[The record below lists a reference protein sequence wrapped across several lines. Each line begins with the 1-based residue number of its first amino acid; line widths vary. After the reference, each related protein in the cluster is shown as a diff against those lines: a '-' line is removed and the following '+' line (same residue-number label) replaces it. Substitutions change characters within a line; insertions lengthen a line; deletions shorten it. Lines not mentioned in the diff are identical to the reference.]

1 MTQYILL
8 YHDYFDN
15 RKWDGIL
22 SKIKNI
28 EQFKQIDKS
37 FLWFLYQK
45 YLMLLYQG
53 KSVKDLDF
61 DFLTNFACLQ
71 DFTVKEVKY
80 LIQQVNIQLTK
91 HKFLD
96 KNLRIP
102 ADKIKKY
109 NPNFNK
115 IQQPVNKVNN
125 QLTKVN
131 NELTLVNKSVNNEL
145 TNELTNNFVNQLT
158 KKYNSLRSFICQIKK
173 GKKRPKTHTLEE
185 LEEQLKNVKKQLK
198 NAFVNQPVNNE
209 LTTVNNRL
217 TNQLTTVNK
226 KLTGGYRGVTYTD
239 LKENRE
245 KRIEKE
251 VVVVTEDRGVTG
263 EKGENLLTTTTTTD
277 FSSKSQKTTDS
288 QTECQLAKPVNNR
301 LTPVNKPSTEEKNTP
316 AQGNQQPT
324 IKLQPDPDFPQTKT
338 FNSRKIMNTLQKCH
352 RYAIGN
358 YQIPVDCVI
367 FRSKQAN
374 VVTLETI
381 KIFKIENLK
390 FLQDYAKM
398 VNNLITFT
406 TPICQIVSKAV
417 KCDLEKFGAQ
427 FNKIF
432 ELLDENTN
440 VPYTFNNL
448 TTQEKFNKKQE
459 MLLEIRKE
467 VKENQGCCLMALYE
481 FLNQYYGKKNNKG
494 HNFDCPNFAD
504 LQNFIKNNIGSYKA
518 YNDKLTVKLK
528 HLSSRINEL
537 KQQTIEQPQVNVE
550 NTTDEKSDDDIEQ
563 TCNTIFC
570 YTGESKVAVL

>member
-15 RKWDGIL
+15 RKWDSIL

-125 QLTKVN
+125 QLTTVN
-131 NELTLVNKSVNNEL
+131 NELTLVNKSVN
-145 TNELTNNFVNQLT
+145 NELTNNFVNQLT

-185 LEEQLKNVKKQLK
+185 LEEQLKIVKKQLK

-209 LTTVNNRL
+209 LTAVNNRL
-217 TNQLTTVNK
+217 TNQLTSVNK
-226 KLTGGYRGVTYTD
+226 KSMGGYRGVTYTD

-263 EKGENLLTTTTTTD
+263 EKGENLLTTTTTTTD

-288 QTECQLAKPVNNR
+288 QTECQLEKPVNNR
-301 LTPVNKPSTEEKNTP
+301 LTPVNKPNTEEKNTP
-316 AQGNQQPT
+316 ARENQQPT
-324 IKLQPDPDFPQTKT
+324 TKLQLDTDFPQTKT
-338 FNSRKIMNTLQKCH
+338 FNSRTIMNTLQKCH
-352 RYAIGN
+352 SYTIRN
-358 YQIPVDCVI
+358 YQLPANCVMYQNKPVNI
-367 FRSKQAN
+367 F
-374 VVTLETI
+374 T
-381 KIFKIENLK
+381 FENLK
-390 FLQDYAKM
+390 YLQDYAKM
-398 VNNLITFT
+398 VNNLAIFT
-406 TPICQIVSKAV
+406 TPIQQIVSKAV
-417 KCDLEKFGAQ
+417 KCSLEKFGVQ

-440 VPYTFNNL
+440 IPY
-448 TTQEKFNKKQE
+448 KFNGLSSTNKHNEKQE

-467 VKENQGCCLMALYE
+467 AKENPGCCLMTLYE
-481 FLNQYYGKKNNKG
+481 FLMQYYGKKNNNG
-494 HNFDCPNFAD
+494 HNLDCPNFSD
-504 LQNFIKNNIGSYKA
+504 LQNFIKKNIGAYKT
-518 YNDKLTVKLK
+518 YNDKLVVQYTNIL
-528 HLSSRINEL
+528 SRISEL
-537 KQQTIEQPQVNVE
+537 EQQSSEQPQQQIE
-550 NTTDEKSDDDIEQ
+550 KIPDEMSDDDIEQ
-563 TCNTIFC
+563 ACNTMFGDE
-570 YTGESKVAVL
+570 GEVKVAVL

>member
-277 FSSKSQKTTDS
+277 FSSKSQKTMDS
-288 QTECQLAKPVNNR
+288 QTECQFEKPVNNR
-301 LTPVNKPSTEEKNTP
+301 LTAVDKPSTEKKNTP
-316 AQGNQQPT
+316 AQESQQPT
-324 IKLQPDPDFPQTKT
+324 IKLQPDTDFPQTKT
-338 FNSRKIMNTLQKCH
+338 FNSRKIMNILQTCYSYTI
-352 RYAIGN
+352 RN
-358 YQIPVDCVI
+358 YQIPVNCVFFQNKPVNI
-367 FRSKQAN
+367 F
-374 VVTLETI
+374 T
-381 KIFKIENLK
+381 FENLK

-398 VNNLITFT
+398 VNNLVTFT

-481 FLNQYYGKKNNKG
+481 FLNQYYGKKNNK
-494 HNFDCPNFAD
+494 
-504 LQNFIKNNIGSYKA
+504 
-518 YNDKLTVKLK
+518 KLK

>member
-15 RKWDGIL
+15 RKWDSIL

-71 DFTVKEVKY
+71 DFTLKEVKY

-96 KNLRIP
+96 QKLRIP

-209 LTTVNNRL
+209 LTKVNNQL
-217 TNQLTTVNK
+217 TNQLTSVNK
-226 KLTGGYRGVTYTD
+226 KLTGGYRGVSYTD

-251 VVVVTEDRGVTG
+251 VVVVKDRGVIG
-263 EKGENLLTTTTTTD
+263 EKGENSLTTTTTTTD

-301 LTPVNKPSTEEKNTP
+301 LTPVNKPKQEEKNTP
-316 AQGNQQPT
+316 AQENQQQT
-324 IKLQPDPDFPQTKT
+324 MKLQPDTDFPQTQT
-338 FNSRKIMNTLQKCH
+338 FNSREFMKILQKCH
-352 RYAIGN
+352 HYTLRNCHIPAN
-358 YQIPVDCVI
+358 CVMYQNKPVNI
-367 FRSKQAN
+367 FTFENLKYLQGYAN
-374 VVTLETI
+374 VVH
-381 KIFKIENLK
+381 NL
-390 FLQDYAKM
+390 A
-398 VNNLITFT
+398 IFT
-406 TPICQIVSKAV
+406 TPIQQIVSKAV
-417 KCDLEKFGAQ
+417 KCNLEKFGVQ

-440 VPYTFNNL
+440 IPYKFNGL
-448 TTQEKFNKKQE
+448 SSADKHNKKQE

-467 VKENQGCCLMALYE
+467 AKENPGCCLMTLYE
-481 FLNQYYGKKNNKG
+481 FLMQYYGKKNNNG
-494 HNFDCPNFAD
+494 HNLDCPNFSD
-504 LQNFIKNNIGSYKA
+504 LQNFIKKNIGAYKS
-518 YNDKLTVKLK
+518 YNDKLVVQYTNIL
-528 HLSSRINEL
+528 SRISEL
-537 KQQTIEQPQVNVE
+537 EQQSIEQPQSQIE
-550 NTTDEKSDDDIEQ
+550 KIPDEMSDDDIEQ
-563 TCNTIFC
+563 ACNTIFC
-570 YTGESKVAVL
+570 DTGESKVAVL